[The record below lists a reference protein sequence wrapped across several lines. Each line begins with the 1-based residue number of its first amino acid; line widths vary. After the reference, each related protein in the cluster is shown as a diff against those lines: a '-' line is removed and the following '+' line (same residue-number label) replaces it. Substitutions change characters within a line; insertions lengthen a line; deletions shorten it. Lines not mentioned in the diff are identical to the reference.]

1 MCKGQLHNA
10 TSSRTDFQWADDN
23 KVISEIGIK
32 VVYIWFF
39 LFGFLFFPGLLS
51 SRSTAVFWTVVFF
64 FNNFFNELSCGF
76 DVAGVQEKMGIMNKG
91 VIYGLWDYEAQNDDE
106 LSMKEGDCMTILRR
120 EDEDEIEWWWA
131 RLNDKE
137 GYVPRNLL
145 GVSPWYFQSPKSPP
159 HYVQYTQHYS
169 LASGLGAISRVRRK
183 ELIFSIYSSGELNTI
198 WTWPS

>member
-1 MCKGQLHNA
+1 
-10 TSSRTDFQWADDN
+10 
-23 KVISEIGIK
+23 
-32 VVYIWFF
+32 
-39 LFGFLFFPGLLS
+39 
-51 SRSTAVFWTVVFF
+51 
-64 FNNFFNELSCGF
+64 
-76 DVAGVQEKMGIMNKG
+76 MNKG

-145 GVSPWYFQSPKSPP
+145 GVSPGYFQSPKLPP

-169 LASGLGAISRVRRK
+169 RASGLGAISKVKRK
-183 ELIFSIYSSGELNTI
+183 ELIFSSY
-198 WTWPS
+198 